1 MKQSRMK
8 PTLPTFSE
16 KELTVRKMFDR
27 IAPRYDLLNRL
38 ITFGLDT
45 KWRKKTVKQI
55 DTHSGGK
62 ILDVACGTGD
72 LCDSLHKA
80 GMKAIGMDF
89 SRGMLNSFNSNA
101 PLINGDALKIPIHDS
116 SVDGVTCGFALRN
129 FLEINP
135 FLNEVARILKPG
147 SRVAL
152 LEVDEPENRY
162 MKMGH
167 SFYFNKIV
175 PFIGGLF
182 SDKDAYS
189 YLPRSVVYLPEENE
203 IIKMIEGAGLSKVKK
218 IRLTGGIAQ
227 LLVAEKPKD

>member
-27 IAPRYDLLNRL
+27 IAPRYDLLNRI

-129 FLEINP
+129 FLDINP

>member
-16 KELTVRKMFDR
+16 KELTVRKMFDQ
-27 IAPRYDLLNRL
+27 IAPRYDLLNRI

-45 KWRKKTVKQI
+45 KWRKKTVKHI

-101 PLINGDALKIPIHDS
+101 PIINGDALKIPIHDS

-129 FLEINP
+129 FLDINP

-162 MKMGH
+162 MKIGH

-189 YLPRSVVYLPEENE
+189 YLPRSVVYLPKENE
-203 IIKMIEGAGLSKVKK
+203 IIKMIEGAGLSNVKK

>member
-8 PTLPTFSE
+8 PVLPTFSE

-45 KWRKKTVKQI
+45 KWRKKTVKHI
-55 DTHSGGK
+55 NTHPGEK

-72 LCDSLHKA
+72 LCNSLRKA

-89 SRGMLNSFNSNA
+89 SRGMLKSFNSNA

-129 FLEINP
+129 FLDINL

-152 LEVDEPENRY
+152 LEVDEPGNRY

-182 SDKDAYS
+182 SDKAAYS
-189 YLPRSVVYLPEENE
+189 YLPRSVVYLPKEDE
-203 IIKMIEGAGLSKVKK
+203 IIKMIERSGLSNVKK
-218 IRLTGGIAQ
+218 FRLTGGIAQ
-227 LLVAEKPKD
+227 LLVAEKPKA

>member
-8 PTLPTFSE
+8 PVLPTFSE

-45 KWRKKTVKQI
+45 KWRKKTVKHI
-55 DTHSGGK
+55 NTHPGEK

-72 LCDSLHKA
+72 LCNSLRKA

-89 SRGMLNSFNSNA
+89 SRGMLQSFNSDA

-129 FLEINP
+129 FLDINL

-152 LEVDEPENRY
+152 LEVDEPGNRY

-182 SDKDAYS
+182 SDKAAYS
-189 YLPRSVVYLPEENE
+189 YLPRSVVYLPKEDE
-203 IIKMIEGAGLSKVKK
+203 IIKMIERSGLSNVKK
-218 IRLTGGIAQ
+218 FRLTGGIVQ
-227 LLVAEKPKD
+227 LLVAEKPKN

>member
-8 PTLPTFSE
+8 PVLPTFSE

-45 KWRKKTVKQI
+45 KWRKKTVKHI
-55 DTHSGGK
+55 NTHPGGK

-72 LCDSLHKA
+72 LCNSLCKA

-89 SRGMLNSFNSNA
+89 SRGMLKSFNSNA
-101 PLINGDALKIPIHDS
+101 PLINGDALKIPIHSS

-129 FLEINP
+129 FLDINP

-152 LEVDEPENRY
+152 LEVDEPGNRY
-162 MKMGH
+162 MKMVH

-182 SDKDAYS
+182 SDKAAYS
-189 YLPRSVVYLPEENE
+189 YLPRSVVYLPKEDE
-203 IIKMIEGAGLSKVKK
+203 IIKMIECSGLSNVKK
-218 IRLTGGIAQ
+218 FRLTGGIAQ
-227 LLVAEKPKD
+227 LLVAEKPND

>member
-8 PTLPTFSE
+8 PVLPTFSE

-45 KWRKKTVKQI
+45 KWRKKTVKHI
-55 DTHSGGK
+55 NTHPGEK

-72 LCDSLHKA
+72 LCNSLRKA

-89 SRGMLNSFNSNA
+89 SRGMLKSFNSNA
-101 PLINGDALKIPIHDS
+101 PLINGDALKIPIHNS

-129 FLEINP
+129 FLDINP

-152 LEVDEPENRY
+152 LEVDEPGNRY

-182 SDKDAYS
+182 SDKAAYS
-189 YLPRSVVYLPEENE
+189 YLPRSVVYLPKEDE
-203 IIKMIEGAGLSKVKK
+203 IIKMIERSGLSNVKK
-218 IRLTGGIAQ
+218 FRLTGGIAQ
-227 LLVAEKPKD
+227 LLVAEKPKA

>member
-8 PTLPTFSE
+8 PVLPTFSE

-45 KWRKKTVKQI
+45 KWRKKTVKHI
-55 DTHSGGK
+55 NTHPGEK

-72 LCDSLHKA
+72 LCNSLRKA

-89 SRGMLNSFNSNA
+89 SRGMLKSFNSNA
-101 PLINGDALKIPIHDS
+101 PVINGDALKIPIHNS

-129 FLEINP
+129 FLDINP

-152 LEVDEPENRY
+152 LEVDEPGNRY

-182 SDKDAYS
+182 SDKAAYS
-189 YLPRSVVYLPEENE
+189 YLPRSVVYLPKEDE
-203 IIKMIEGAGLSKVKK
+203 IIKMIERSGLSKVKK
-218 IRLTGGIAQ
+218 FRLTGGIAQ
-227 LLVAEKPKD
+227 LLVAEKPKA

>member
-1 MKQSRMK
+1 MK
-8 PTLPTFSE
+8 PVLPTFSE

-45 KWRKKTVKQI
+45 KWRKKTVKHI
-55 DTHSGGK
+55 NTHPGEK

-72 LCDSLHKA
+72 LCNSLRKA

-89 SRGMLNSFNSNA
+89 SRGMLKSFNSNA

-129 FLEINP
+129 FLDINL

-152 LEVDEPENRY
+152 LEVDEPGNRY

-182 SDKDAYS
+182 SDKAAYS
-189 YLPRSVVYLPEENE
+189 YLPRSVVYLPKEDE
-203 IIKMIEGAGLSKVKK
+203 IIKMIERSGLSNVKK
-218 IRLTGGIAQ
+218 FRLTGGIAQ
-227 LLVAEKPKD
+227 LLVAEKPKA

>member
-1 MKQSRMK
+1 MKQSRIK

-16 KELTVRKMFDR
+16 KEITVRKMFDR

-45 KWRKKTVKQI
+45 KWRKKTVKHI
-55 DTHSGGK
+55 NTHSGGK
-62 ILDVACGTGD
+62 VLDVACGTGD
-72 LCDSLHKA
+72 LCYSLHKA

-89 SRGMLNSFNSNA
+89 SRGMLQSFNSDA
-101 PLINGDALKIPIHDS
+101 PLINGDALKIPVHNS

-129 FLEINP
+129 FLDINP

-147 SRVAL
+147 SRVVL
-152 LEVDEPENRY
+152 LEVDEPKNRY
-162 MKMGH
+162 MKIGH

-182 SDKDAYS
+182 SDKAAYS
-189 YLPRSVVYLPEENE
+189 YLPRSVVYLPEEKE
-203 IIKMIEGAGLSKVKK
+203 IIKMIERSGLSNVKK
-218 IRLTGGIAQ
+218 FRLTGGIAQ
-227 LLVAEKPKD
+227 LLVAEKPKG

>member
-1 MKQSRMK
+1 MKQPRKK
-8 PTLPTFSE
+8 PPLPTFSE

-27 IAPRYDLLNRL
+27 IAPRYDFLNRL

-45 KWRKKTVKQI
+45 RWRKKTVR
-55 DTHSGGK
+55 HMHAHPGGK
-62 ILDVACGTGD
+62 VLDVACGTGD

-80 GMKAIGMDF
+80 GIKAVGMDF
-89 SRGMLNSFNSNA
+89 SRGMLKSFNSNA

-129 FLEINP
+129 FLDINP

-147 SRVAL
+147 SRVAI

-162 MKMGH
+162 IKTVH

-175 PFIGGLF
+175 PLIGGLF
-182 SDKDAYS
+182 SDKAAYS
-189 YLPRSVVYLPEENE
+189 YLPSSVIYLPEKNE
-203 IIKMIEGAGLSKVKK
+203 IIKMIEESGLSNVKK
-218 IRLTGGIAQ
+218 FRLTGGIVQ
-227 LLVAEKPKD
+227 LLVAEKPKN

>member
-8 PTLPTFSE
+8 PVLPTFSE

-45 KWRKKTVKQI
+45 KWRKKTVKHI
-55 DTHSGGK
+55 NTHPGEK

-72 LCDSLHKA
+72 LCNSLRKA

-89 SRGMLNSFNSNA
+89 SRGMLKSFNSNA

-129 FLEINP
+129 FLDINL

-152 LEVDEPENRY
+152 LEVDEPGNRY

-182 SDKDAYS
+182 SDKAAYS
-189 YLPRSVVYLPEENE
+189 YLPRSVVYLPKEDE
-203 IIKMIEGAGLSKVKK
+203 IIKMIERSGLSNVKK
-218 IRLTGGIAQ
+218 FRLTGGIAQ
-227 LLVAEKPKD
+227 LLVAEKPKT

>member
-27 IAPRYDLLNRL
+27 IAPRYDLLNRI

>member
-45 KWRKKTVKQI
+45 KWRKKTVKHI

-175 PFIGGLF
+175 PFIGGIF

>member
-27 IAPRYDLLNRL
+27 IAPRYDLLNRI

-72 LCDSLHKA
+72 LCNSLHKA

-129 FLEINP
+129 FLDINP

>member
-203 IIKMIEGAGLSKVKK
+203 IIKMIEGAGLSNVKK

>member
-1 MKQSRMK
+1 MK

-27 IAPRYDLLNRL
+27 IAPRYDLLNRI

-129 FLEINP
+129 FLDINP

>member
-27 IAPRYDLLNRL
+27 IAPRYDLLNRI

-101 PLINGDALKIPIHDS
+101 PLINGDALKIPLHDS

-129 FLEINP
+129 FLDINP

>member
-1 MKQSRMK
+1 MK

-45 KWRKKTVKQI
+45 KWRKKTVKHI
-55 DTHSGGK
+55 DSHSGGK

-116 SVDGVTCGFALRN
+116 SVDEVTCGFALRN

-135 FLNEVARILKPG
+135 FLNEFARILKPG
-147 SRVAL
+147 SLVAL

-203 IIKMIEGAGLSKVKK
+203 IIKMSEGAGLSNVKK